1 MTIRRKMCKEALSL
15 IGNGHWT
22 LMLDFSWSNDA
33 IEDDIVD
40 KHLLE
45 AKRDAKANLVT
56 KRFKVCSVAF
66 RSWHYLIQI

>member
-1 MTIRRKMCKEALSL
+1 
-15 IGNGHWT
+15 
-22 LMLDFSWSNDA
+22 MLDFSWSNDA

-56 KRFKVCSVAF
+56 KRLKVCSVAF
-66 RSWHYLIQI
+66 RSWHYLIQR

>member
-1 MTIRRKMCKEALSL
+1 MRKEALSV
-15 IGNGHWT
+15 IGNGHWCFW
-22 LMLDFSWSNDA
+22 MLDFSWSNDA

-66 RSWHYLIQI
+66 RS

>member
-1 MTIRRKMCKEALSL
+1 
-15 IGNGHWT
+15 
-22 LMLDFSWSNDA
+22 MLDFSWSNDA

-66 RSWHYLIQI
+66 RS